1 MIIKN
6 KGKRKEKKRK
16 KYYEAVEELEVDG
29 KIAAVETGR
38 VAKGVEE
45 RVELFVGGSTVEE
58 LEVDGR
64 VASVEAGRVAKGVEV
79 VELFVGGLAVD
90 ELEVDDRVAAVE
102 AGRLTEGVDEKIAE
116 GVDERIEQFVGGCIP
131 VVLIINSIISSQ
143 KNSLVIEMLTNYDI
157 TSGLSYDNCSGTGR
171 LSMIIPWY
179 YGLTI
184 NIYIYIYIVIKKNIV
199 IERSRDLIYLKFV
212 ATDFSRK

>member
-29 KIAAVETGR
+29 RIAAVETGR

-64 VASVEAGRVAKGVEV
+64 VASVEAGRVVKGVEV

-102 AGRLTEGVDEKIAE
+102 AGRLTEGVDEKVADGI
-116 GVDERIEQFVGGCIP
+116 DERIEQFVGGCIP
-131 VVLIINSIISSQ
+131 VVPLINSIISSQ

-157 TSGLSYDNCSGTGR
+157 
-171 LSMIIPWY
+171 
-179 YGLTI
+179 
-184 NIYIYIYIVIKKNIV
+184 K
-199 IERSRDLIYLKFV
+199 
-212 ATDFSRK
+212 

>member
-16 KYYEAVEELEVDG
+16 KYYEAVEELEVNG
-29 KIAAVETGR
+29 RIAAVETGR

-64 VASVEAGRVAKGVEV
+64 VASVEVGRVVKGVKV
-79 VELFVGGLAVD
+79 VELFVGGLALD

-102 AGRLTEGVDEKIAE
+102 AGRLTEGVDEKVADGMEEKNRTIC
-116 GVDERIEQFVGGCIP
+116 RW
-131 VVLIINSIISSQ
+131 LYTSSTINI
-143 KNSLVIEMLTNYDI
+143 LHYLFTEELAIEMLTNYDI
-157 TSGLSYDNCSGTGR
+157 
-171 LSMIIPWY
+171 
-179 YGLTI
+179 
-184 NIYIYIYIVIKKNIV
+184 K
-199 IERSRDLIYLKFV
+199 
-212 ATDFSRK
+212 

>member
-16 KYYEAVEELEVDG
+16 KYYEAVEELKVDG
-29 KIAAVETGR
+29 RIAAVETER

-45 RVELFVGGSTVEE
+45 RVELFVSGSTVEE

-64 VASVEAGRVAKGVEV
+64 VASVEAGRVVKGVDV
-79 VELFVGGLAVD
+79 VELFVGGLEVE

-102 AGRLTEGVDEKIAE
+102 AGRLTEGVDEKVADGIE
-116 GVDERIEQFVGGCIP
+116 ERIEQFVGGCIT
-131 VVLIINSIISSQ
+131 VVPLINSIISSQ

-157 TSGLSYDNCSGTGR
+157 
-171 LSMIIPWY
+171 
-179 YGLTI
+179 
-184 NIYIYIYIVIKKNIV
+184 K
-199 IERSRDLIYLKFV
+199 
-212 ATDFSRK
+212 